1 LEQDWSLALTDGK
14 APRIS
19 QFHNKS
25 QEHPFVHGPLP
36 GPLLSG
42 KTDDLRTGFKV
53 AKWGAFCHPLR
64 LGNHPAH
71 LKLVSSDRA
80 L

>member
-1 LEQDWSLALTDGK
+1 MVTFISYPTGETKSLSWLQMLKPA
-14 APRIS
+14 
-19 QFHNKS
+19 
-25 QEHPFVHGPLP
+25 E
-36 GPLLSG
+36 
-42 KTDDLRTGFKV
+42 TDDLRTGFKV

-64 LGNHPAH
+64 LGNHPAR

>member
-1 LEQDWSLALTDGK
+1 
-14 APRIS
+14 
-19 QFHNKS
+19 
-25 QEHPFVHGPLP
+25 
-36 GPLLSG
+36 LSWLQML
-42 KTDDLRTGFKV
+42 KPAETDDLRTGFKL

-64 LGNHPAH
+64 LGNHPAR